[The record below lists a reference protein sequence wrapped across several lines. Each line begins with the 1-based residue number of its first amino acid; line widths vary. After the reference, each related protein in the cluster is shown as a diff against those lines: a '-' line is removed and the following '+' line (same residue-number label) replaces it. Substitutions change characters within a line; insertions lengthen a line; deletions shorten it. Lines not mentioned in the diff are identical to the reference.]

1 MRTQSPTWILA
12 GLLAVSCLPAAID
25 PSGDVMLVWPAGH
38 EARHVALLRE
48 AGVTAVLLPWPGAP
62 STAQFAQNCRA
73 TGITPVA
80 DLSAAKGVEEARGAL
95 AGARGAG
102 FTAVALEGATF
113 PDEKALAAFLAG
125 WTGLDALVFL
135 KPEQIHWRVA
145 PAQAVVREGQWPGV
159 RSTPSQQGG
168 AGAEVSSASR
178 EPWLDANSYWVAYLR
193 ALYPG
198 RAALLGY
205 RPDEAAGVK
214 PDRLLPD
221 HSLELSLIEA
231 FAAGGNVVLHPPER
245 YHVALLAGREE
256 TLAAWR
262 RLGQTA
268 AFLKQHAEWFR
279 SPDGATVAVA
289 AGTPEQSGEIL
300 NMLYRRNACPVVFST
315 AAPPALEPGR
325 YRAVAVANVAAPP
338 EAGRQRILAY
348 ARAGGLVMTA
358 PAEENSPAWWS
369 APEARKTRSD
379 LDRDW
384 FALGKGTLIA
394 YREPVL
400 DPAEFALDVIDA
412 VGVRVRDLRV
422 LGADTVVGL
431 LHRLAGGGLAVTLIN
446 CGARARD
453 EFVVRVEGRYGKAA
467 FHEPGVAAPRALKAA
482 RRTSGTEVT
491 IERLARLAVV
501 VLE

>member
-1 MRTQSPTWILA
+1 
-12 GLLAVSCLPAAID
+12 V
-25 PSGDVMLVWPAGH
+25 
-38 EARHVALLRE
+38 
-48 AGVTAVLLPWPGAP
+48 
-62 STAQFAQNCRA
+62 
-73 TGITPVA
+73 GITPVA
-80 DLSAAKGVEEARGAL
+80 DLSSAKSAEDAKAALV
-95 AGARGAG
+95 GARGSG
-102 FTAVALEGATF
+102 FTAVALEDAAF
-113 PDEKALAAFLAG
+113 QEEKALAAFMAGLA
-125 WTGLDALVFL
+125 GLDALVFL
-135 KPEQIHWRVA
+135 KPEQAHWRVA
-145 PAQAVVREGQWPGV
+145 PAHAVVREGQWPGV
-159 RSTPSQQGG
+159 RSTPGQRGRDP
-168 AGAEVSSASR
+168 AEVASASR

-193 ALYPG
+193 ALHPG
-198 RAALLGY
+198 RVALLGY

-214 PDRLLPD
+214 PDRMLPD
-221 HSLELSLIEA
+221 HSLELGLVEA

-245 YHVALLAGREE
+245 FHAALLAGKEE

-279 SPDGATVAVA
+279 SPGAASVAVA

-300 NMLYRRNACPVVFST
+300 NMLYRRNACPVVFS
-315 AAPPALEPGR
+315 AAATPVLEPGR
-325 YRAVAVANVAAPP
+325 CRAVAVANVAAPP
-338 EAGRQRILAY
+338 QEGLRRILAY
-348 ARAGGLVMTA
+348 ARTGGLVMTA
-358 PAEENSPAWWS
+358 PAEEKSPAWWS

-379 LDRDW
+379 SDRDW

-446 CGARARD
+446 YGARARD
-453 EFVVRVEGRYGKAA
+453 EFTVRVEDRYRKAA
-467 FHEPGVAAPRALKAA
+467 FHEPGAAAPRPLKAA
-482 RRTSGTEVT
+482 PRTSGTEVT
-491 IERLARLAVV
+491 IERMARLAVV